1 MSEDWKAIAGELA
14 DAIRSVSDVSQPN
27 GYPVTLRI
35 PGAGMVTDPATPWN
49 PTPAPPTYK
58 TLYAVEGFQEI
69 RDASGTLIGQTRHTL
84 TVTADPDA
92 VPMKSYSVALGI
104 AAADADEES
113 GWVEILEVR
122 PLAPAG
128 IAVLY
133 EIDLVN

>member
-1 MSEDWKAIAGELA
+1 MEDWRAIAAEVDA
-14 DAIRSVSDVSQPN
+14 AIRSVSDVSQPN

-35 PGAGMVTDPATPWN
+35 PGEATGDPWDPQPGVT
-49 PTPAPPTYK
+49 TYK

-92 VPMKSYSVALGI
+92 VPMKSHQVAIGV
-104 AAADADEES
+104 AAEDADEDS
-113 GWVEILEVR
+113 PWVEVVEVR

-128 IAVLY
+128 VAVLY
-133 EIDLVN
+133 EIDLSA